1 MPSDLG
7 HALLGL
13 LARRPSTGYELARR
27 MQRPVGWFWT
37 AGHSQVY
44 PELAR
49 LEADGLVTH
58 EEVPGRGPRATKRY
72 APTPAGTAALREW
85 VVADLEPQPVRDL
98 EVLRLWSVWLVD
110 PGAATG
116 LVQRV
121 RAGHAERLAAHEA
134 DLATLDGVAAADDPG
149 TPEFASR
156 LTLVGGVL
164 TRRAALEWCDWMLA
178 ELARGRP
185 PGGGSLSR

>member
-13 LARRPSTGYELARR
+13 LARRPSTGYDLARR

-49 LEADGLVTH
+49 LEADGLVEH
-58 EEVPGRGPRATKRY
+58 EVVPGRGPRATKRY
-72 APTPAGTAALREW
+72 RPTAVGTEALRTW
-85 VVADLEPQPVRDL
+85 VAAELEPQPVRDL

-110 PGAATG
+110 AEAATD
-116 LVQRV
+116 LVRRV
-121 RAGHAERLAAHEA
+121 RAGHAERLAAYEA
-134 DLATLDGVAAADDPG
+134 DLATLDGVAAAHDPAA
-149 TPEFASR
+149 PDFASR

-178 ELARGRP
+178 ELTAADRP
-185 PGGGSLSR
+185 

>member
-27 MQRPVGWFWT
+27 MQKPVGWFWT

-72 APTPAGTAALREW
+72 APTPAGVAALRAW
-85 VVADLEPQPVRDL
+85 VTAELEPQPVRDL
-98 EVLRLWSVWLVD
+98 EVLRLWSVWLVE
-110 PGAATG
+110 PEAAID

-121 RAGHAERLAAHEA
+121 RAGHAGRLAAYEA
-134 DLATLDGVAAADDPG
+134 DLATLDGVPAAHDPAS
-149 TPEFASR
+149 PDFASR
-156 LTLVGGVL
+156 LTLEGGVL
-164 TRRAALEWCDWMLA
+164 TRRAALEWCDRMLA

-185 PGGGSLSR
+185 AG